1 MVKNQAVPVVS
12 DTEQMSK
19 NGTLEQE
26 QSTKQN
32 GEPLESDVAINSE
45 GPGEL
50 QEGDS
55 TPETDLLLPEQV
67 NLKESYE
74 SGHSLNDSDLPPVEE
89 ETKQSVARFE
99 SIREELKNVKE
110 ELYTHISE
118 VDEKVCEE
126 TNLEEQIES

>member
-1 MVKNQAVPVVS
+1 M
-12 DTEQMSK
+12 
-19 NGTLEQE
+19 
-26 QSTKQN
+26 
-32 GEPLESDVAINSE
+32 
-45 GPGEL
+45 
-50 QEGDS
+50 
-55 TPETDLLLPEQV
+55 
-67 NLKESYE
+67 
-74 SGHSLNDSDLPPVEE
+74 NDSDLPPVEE